1 MEFDSKKL
9 THSLLFSWKHISS
22 IHSCLYN
29 NICPYSYD
37 LLIRMHEV
45 CCCGKKYLPTRPYK
59 KFSWFCY
66 NYNKARINIGNQHD
80 YLMELK
86 EASRVQTDAEVAL
99 RHKCKHQCHRTCSS
113 EIGTCIIH
121 KLHTQKKT
129 NENTH
134 FLVESLQTM
143 FYTHI
148 LKVYIIFQC
157 KKKTFKKMTKLTCT
171 IPLNIMTFCYVYLL
185 YILLVSF
192 QLSIS
197 CQSED
202 ISHTSRSYYLD

>member
-1 MEFDSKKL
+1 MK
-9 THSLLFSWKHISS
+9 THLEHTF
-22 IHSCLYN
+22 LYVRQ
-29 NICPYSYD
+29 NIRLYSYD
-37 LLIRMHEV
+37 LLICMHEV
-45 CCCGKKYLPTRPYK
+45 CCWGKKYLPTRSYE

-80 YLMELK
+80 HWMELK
-86 EASRVQTDAEVAL
+86 EASRVQTDAEVTL
-99 RHKCKHQCHRTCSS
+99 RHKCKHQWHRTCSS

-121 KLHTQKKT
+121 KLHTHKKN

-157 KKKTFKKMTKLTCT
+157 KRR
-171 IPLNIMTFCYVYLL
+171 TFCYVYLL

-202 ISHTSRSYYLD
+202 ISHTFRNYYLD

>member
-113 EIGTCIIH
+113 EIGTFIIH
-121 KLHTQKKT
+121 KLHTHKKNPT
-129 NENTH
+129 KI
-134 FLVESLQTM
+134 
-143 FYTHI
+143 HI
-148 LKVYIIFQC
+148 FWSNLSKQCFILIFWRC
-157 KKKTFKKMTKLTCT
+157 ILFFNAKKKLSKKWPNLHA
-171 IPLNIMTFCYVYLL
+171 
-185 YILLVSF
+185 
-192 QLSIS
+192 LS
-197 CQSED
+197 
-202 ISHTSRSYYLD
+202 L